1 VHADALLDGLNDAQT
16 AAVTSSA
23 TPLCILAGAG
33 SGKTR
38 VLTRRIAWRAA
49 TDSLD
54 PRHVL
59 ALTFTRKAAGELTQ
73 RLRQLGLQDQLAA
86 GTFHGVAYAQL
97 RGRWAERGIEP
108 PTLLD
113 RKVGFVAR
121 LLPSSRAQ
129 VPAMDVVAEIEW
141 AKARLVAPDRYAEE
155 AERAGRRPPM
165 SGDEVARVY
174 ARYEEQR
181 RRSRLVDFDDLLRV
195 CARDLAADPDFAAA
209 QRWRFQHVF
218 VDEFQDVNPLQQSL
232 LDAWLGDRLDLCV
245 VGDPNQAIYAWN
257 GADAR
262 LLRLFAK
269 RYPTAEVVR
278 LTVNYRSSPQVLAVA
293 NAVLASGGR
302 GVDRDGVLLATRP
315 EGPIPT
321 VTGVD
326 DDRSE
331 ARRVARAVRDGR
343 APGTPWSAQAVLVR
357 TNAQVALL
365 EEALHDA
372 GIPFRVRGGSALLDQ
387 PEVKVALRTVQRH
400 QGELRDA
407 LTDLESAAAEP
418 DAADG
423 DKAEERR
430 ANLAALVRM
439 GHDYLA
445 VEPAPSVPGFLVWL
459 RATTRADQP
468 DRQGDAVENATF
480 HAAKGLEWPVVH
492 VAGVEQ
498 GLVPIGHAR
507 TSDAL
512 SEELRLFYVALTR
525 AERELHITWAAQRT
539 YGSRA
544 MNRERSPYLD
554 TVLAAAAALREGT
567 DPVEIGR
574 GVALPPPS
582 PAPAGRERPRRSR
595 TRPDL
600 PRAQGAPAPSD
611 LDDEGRELLDA
622 LKAWRTAKAR
632 AAAMPPYVICNDR
645 TLVEIAS
652 RRPRTATAL
661 RAVHGL
667 GEVKV
672 TRFGDELLELVGAH
686 APPSGAG

>member
-195 CARDLAADPDFAAA
+195 CARDLLADPDFAAA

-245 VGDPNQAIYAWN
+245 VGDPNQAI
-257 GADAR
+257 
-262 LLRLFAK
+262 
-269 RYPTAEVVR
+269 
-278 LTVNYRSSPQVLAVA
+278 
-293 NAVLASGGR
+293 
-302 GVDRDGVLLATRP
+302 
-315 EGPIPT
+315 
-321 VTGVD
+321 
-326 DDRSE
+326 
-331 ARRVARAVRDGR
+331 
-343 APGTPWSAQAVLVR
+343 
-357 TNAQVALL
+357 
-365 EEALHDA
+365 
-372 GIPFRVRGGSALLDQ
+372 
-387 PEVKVALRTVQRH
+387 
-400 QGELRDA
+400 
-407 LTDLESAAAEP
+407 
-418 DAADG
+418 
-423 DKAEERR
+423 
-430 ANLAALVRM
+430 
-439 GHDYLA
+439 
-445 VEPAPSVPGFLVWL
+445 
-459 RATTRADQP
+459 
-468 DRQGDAVENATF
+468 
-480 HAAKGLEWPVVH
+480 
-492 VAGVEQ
+492 
-498 GLVPIGHAR
+498 
-507 TSDAL
+507 
-512 SEELRLFYVALTR
+512 
-525 AERELHITWAAQRT
+525 
-539 YGSRA
+539 
-544 MNRERSPYLD
+544 
-554 TVLAAAAALREGT
+554 
-567 DPVEIGR
+567 
-574 GVALPPPS
+574 
-582 PAPAGRERPRRSR
+582 
-595 TRPDL
+595 
-600 PRAQGAPAPSD
+600 
-611 LDDEGRELLDA
+611 
-622 LKAWRTAKAR
+622 
-632 AAAMPPYVICNDR
+632 
-645 TLVEIAS
+645 
-652 RRPRTATAL
+652 
-661 RAVHGL
+661 
-667 GEVKV
+667 
-672 TRFGDELLELVGAH
+672 
-686 APPSGAG
+686 